1 MDLASIL
8 AAAEAAEHEHSEAFF
23 LIAGGVLA
31 AFAVIVSAVGI
42 ARPTWGGAAMNGI
55 MGVGTLLAV
64 GTMVAIV
71 VVS

>member
-8 AAAEAAEHEHSEAFF
+8 AAAEAAEHDNSQALF
-23 LIAGGVLA
+23 LIAGGILA

-42 ARPTWGGAAMNGI
+42 ARPTWGGAAMNPI
-55 MGVGTLLAV
+55 MGVGTVLAV